1 MRIVDAEQTAA
12 LLPWKPLA
20 EAMRRASGELR
31 AGTLHAPLRHGF
43 ALSGDDRLLLMPAS
57 DEHYASVKLVTVNH
71 GNPALGRARVQGEV
85 VLMDRATGERLAWF
99 DGVVLTARRTAAVSL
114 AAALA
119 LQVAAGA
126 RLLVVGAGAQALA
139 HALAFEAVLA
149 PAWIGVASRSRASS
163 EGLVATLKAQGVTA
177 HAVDDIAAEAAR
189 CGLIVTATT
198 SRTPV
203 IPDTLRPGARVFAVG
218 AFTPAMCEL
227 PAALVNRAALIVDE
241 KEGALV
247 EAGDLIQA
255 GVDGSR
261 VRDLAGAHELAGAGD
276 QPVVFKS
283 VGSAAWDLAAA
294 RLAWDTLSA
303 C

>member
-1 MRIVDAEQTAA
+1 

-20 EAMRRASGELR
+20 DAMLRASGDVR
-31 AGTLHAPLRHGF
+31 AGRLHAPLRHGF

-57 DEHYASVKLVTVNH
+57 DAYYASVKLVTVNH
-71 GNPALGRARVQGEV
+71 GNPALGLPRVQGEV
-85 VLMDRATGERLAWF
+85 VLMNRATGERLAWF
-99 DGVVLTARRTAAVSL
+99 DGVALTARRTAAVSL

-119 LQVAAGA
+119 LQVGPGQP
-126 RLLVVGAGAQALA
+126 LLIVGAGAQALA
-139 HALAFEAVLA
+139 HAQAFAAVLA
-149 PAWIGVASRSRASS
+149 PSRIRIGARSRGSAD
-163 EGLVATLKAQGVTA
+163 GLVATLAAQGIAAQVA
-177 HAVDDIAAEAAR
+177 DDIALEAAR
-189 CGLIVTATT
+189 STLIVTATT
-198 SRTPV
+198 SRLPV
-203 IPDTLRPGARVFAVG
+203 IPEALAPGARVFAVG

-227 PAALVNRAALIVDE
+227 PAGLVNGAGLVVDE

-255 GVDGSR
+255 GVDWSR
-261 VRDLAGAHELAGAGD
+261 VRDLASAHELADAGD
-276 QPVVFKS
+276 QVVVFKS